1 MSDMEESKAPS
12 APQISEMIDKLLAEP
27 ELINMVATAIGKA
40 PSEAESQKKEGE
52 NMADGG
58 VKNSAVSNEAL
69 SGLVSSLAPAIAALG
84 KPSQKQAAKKSDRRD
99 CLLVALKPYLCR
111 ERCEAIDYMI
121 KLGRISE
128 LMRNIGGEGGS

>member
-1 MSDMEESKAPS
+1 MSDIEEGRSPDGS
-12 APQISEMIDKLLAEP
+12 QISEMIDKLLAKP
-27 ELINMVATAIGKA
+27 ELINMVASAIGRTPTEKGEENDKERSDNAAASAKA
-40 PSEAESQKKEGE
+40 PSS
-52 NMADGG
+52 
-58 VKNSAVSNEAL
+58 EAL
-69 SGLVSSLAPAIAALG
+69 AGLASSLAPALAALG
-84 KPSQKQAAKKSDRRD
+84 KPASRESTKKSDRRD

>member
-1 MSDMEESKAPS
+1 MSDTEESRAS
-12 APQISEMIDKLLAEP
+12 ESSQISEMIDKLLAEP
-27 ELINMVATAIGKA
+27 ELINMVASAIGKA
-40 PSEAESQKKEGE
+40 PINKAGEGNDSEGGDSVAASAAPMSSEA
-52 NMADGG
+52 
-58 VKNSAVSNEAL
+58 L
-69 SGLVSSLAPAIAALG
+69 TGLVSSLAPALSALG
-84 KPSQKQAAKKSDRRD
+84 KPASRAAAKKSDRRD